1 MCCYNRTEKPW
12 TCCCGCTLTTGI
24 VILLVL
30 TCVSFVGGL
39 AQLELTSI
47 VSSSVDI
54 ILYSVL
60 LCYRNS
66 YTARAR
72 FFIVQCVLS
81 ALSFLGGIVSILL
94 TDIRVTCLAQQG
106 NTYSVD

>member
-1 MCCYNRTEKPW
+1 MCCYNRSEKPW

-30 TCVSFVGGL
+30 TCLSFVGGL
-39 AQLELTSI
+39 TAGDLTSI
-47 VSSSVDI
+47 VSAFVDI
-54 ILYSVL
+54 VLYSLL

-66 YTARAR
+66 YNMRAR

-94 TDIRVTCLAQQG
+94 TDVETVCIT
-106 NTYSVD
+106 